1 MPDEL
6 VLIGCRHPTDSIPP
20 EKLCSR
26 KRGTC
31 VGPLFLLQEDRTARP
46 TNKVLLDGVGHHCRW
61 RPTLVA
67 HEHAVVVSW
76 HVQKVIILTD
86 LAGEAQE
93 SRWTPNDH
101 ERPRSVPL
109 GSTRPNRVKT
119 RPFEKAVRRT
129 ARTIVK

>member
-1 MPDEL
+1 MQTSNRLHAARET
-6 VLIGCRHPTDSIPP
+6 V
-20 EKLCSR
+20 SR
-26 KRGTC
+26 KRRTC

-61 RPTLVA
+61 RGTLVA

-86 LAGEAQE
+86 LSGEAQE